1 MHSMMF
7 AQSQPHLMHFLKL
20 TGLPIFLDFYFS
32 SNIIPHFFLVTVSHV
47 VQTTAASSRFECGF
61 HDGCSKSTSF
71 DAFPEFA
78 GLLSFLVFVSNS
90 DINQHFVVWVTVSHI
105 VQKTSASNRFECGF
119 HYVCFKSTSFDAIP
133 HICKSF
139 DFPIFCF
146 NSNINLHHFSSYC
159 KPHRSTNSRF
169 KRFRVCIP
177 WCLLQ
182 VKSFVYFLK
191 LSTGPLIFLIFGF
204 DSNINPF
211 LVF

>member
-1 MHSMMF
+1 MHS
-7 AQSQPHLMHFLKL
+7 LKL
-20 TGLPIFLDFYFS
+20 SGLPIFLDFDFS
-32 SNIIPHFFLVTVSHV
+32 SNINLHLFLVTVSHV
-47 VQTTAASSRFECGF
+47 VQNTAASSRFECGF

-78 GLLSFLVFVSNS
+78 GLLSFHFFSRLE
-90 DINQHFVVWVTVSHI
+90 HKPTFVVWVTVSHI

-133 HICKSF
+133 QICKSF
-139 DFPIFCF
+139 DFPISFL
-146 NSNINLHHFSSYC
+146 NSNINLHLFSSYC

-191 LSTGPLIFLIFGF
+191 LSTGPLIFLV
-204 DSNINPF
+204 
-211 LVF
+211 LVIIRI